1 MKYIIFVL
9 LISGLIFTYY
19 YYNKKIE
26 LLRKQLM
33 ISRRKSYNSYSST
46 KRLNT
51 EKVIVKFSIPTYKSC
66 SIKPSTNLYLS
77 PLNSSIVLKTIIS
90 SIEAGVLDCADCN
103 NETWF
108 YVNIPSSD
116 DINCRGWVNSK
127 DISIFYSSTSSISK
141 K

>member
-9 LISGLIFTYY
+9 LISALIFTYY